1 MEDNVKP
8 GTIPAP
14 MQRIPFGAKPLQSA
28 PIETNAAGRQ
38 LRSTASQGVSDAAVK
53 PVVVAEGAGDA
64 DRSSGPASTEA
75 VAQTTGDI
83 DTTPLAKRFKK

>member
-1 MEDNVKP
+1 
-8 GTIPAP
+8 
-14 MQRIPFGAKPLQSA
+14 
-28 PIETNAAGRQ
+28 
-38 LRSTASQGVSDAAVK
+38 VK